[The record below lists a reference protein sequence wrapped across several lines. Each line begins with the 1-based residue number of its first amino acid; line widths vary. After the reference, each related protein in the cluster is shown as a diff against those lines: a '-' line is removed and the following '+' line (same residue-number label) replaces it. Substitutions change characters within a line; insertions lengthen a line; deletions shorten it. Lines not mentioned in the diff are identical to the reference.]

1 MENENIFDKI
11 NQNFFDSQ
19 GKSTI
24 PTKSNNKEQSTDDSL
39 DLLKLVRHI
48 PQSETKN
55 ASPIIKKIEIAFPE
69 IDEQKKLEE
78 EEYSDYGRRNKTGI
92 HFQIID
98 DNNVSIEI
106 VPEDI
111 LNDEMQS
118 LLDKYKAVFDSSMK
132 LWLLPFFS
140 FLFLAQLKLDFLYI
154 FELWSLFCIF
164 YN

>member
-1 MENENIFDKI
+1 MASLFDKI

-39 DLLKLVRHI
+39 DLLKLVHHI
-48 PQSETKN
+48 PQSEIKN
-55 ASPIIKKIEIAFPE
+55 SSPLFQEIQITFPQV
-69 IDEQKKLEE
+69 DEQKKLEE

-111 LNDEMQS
+111 LNNEMES
-118 LLDKYKAVFDSSMK
+118 LLEKYKAVFDTSIK
-132 LWLLPFFS
+132 LWLLPYKNMTYINAYHS
-140 FLFLAQLKLDFLYI
+140 LVKEAIESGRLKPEDFT
-154 FELWSLFCIF
+154 E
-164 YN
+164 